1 MPAPTQP
8 AEATTPRSL
17 AAAGLPRRV
26 RKLLEASLTLVTD
39 DIEPNLGGM
48 LNEFEQELFRLADQ
62 ARNPGAESG
71 YMQTLRTF
79 RLNRADLVPHFIL
92 ELEASLAALRAP
104 TGMPIEVRQD
114 RPSTFGK
121 LSLVDEAV
129 MDEGTVLREVASRQE
144 GRANLAL
151 HLLGQ
156 RFGALA
162 GAPASD
168 SERMPLGPQSVC
180 RAMRAAAQAL
190 DIEHDSRLLLYRIF
204 DRHVMAN
211 YWRTLDRLDE
221 MLDREG
227 VLTGLT
233 YVPIRIRP
241 TPVQQDD
248 AGHADASGSS
258 ADGKT
263 PARGGGAGGGRS
275 GGGSSGGGASGGGS
289 SGGGAAG
296 DTTHGGGAGGSAGS
310 GGGRSGSAGGGAAD
324 TSDSGGT
331 TGGGAQQGAAARGA
345 GRPSPFGPGAAQR
358 PYTAWMGEPVEE
370 LDEDEQVASEQLQQL
385 LTSRRD
391 LLGKL
396 RPSLKKG
403 PSVQIGT
410 QDVFN
415 ALGHLQTQPL
425 AVSGVP
431 QTLADV
437 KQTLLAQARQRRGEH
452 ADLSPRD
459 NDTFELLGML
469 FGNLDE
475 EIRPD
480 APAATLVKRLQLPL
494 LRVALKDSAF
504 FVRSRHPARQL
515 LNTVA
520 ESAAKWLDDSD
531 FDPQF
536 LVPLQAAVNQV
547 VEKYDG
553 NVEVF
558 SAANEQLQTHLQ
570 AQVRKAEL
578 LERRH
583 SEAARGKEKLEVAK
597 LRAAEA
603 MTSVI
608 GDQRLPKFTR
618 ALLNQAWAD
627 VLTLTLLRQGDDSDG
642 WKKQIDA
649 TRRIVE
655 ACTSEDTP
663 RDPEL
668 VAHIESSLAQ
678 VGYHGEEAT
687 VSAQRL
693 TSSRADEEEG
703 DSASRTEL
711 AMKLKARA
719 RLGEDAEKKKPKL
732 SPRTPEEQARYEQ
745 LKVLPFGTWIEF
757 TTNQQGDMVRRR
769 LSWFSP
775 ITDNALF
782 VNQRGQRVGEQS
794 LDSVA
799 RMLAAGQAR
808 IVTADRA
815 RLVDRAWQ
823 AAIHALRSFAGL
835 GDKEP
840 GAAEAKP

>member
-1 MPAPTQP
+1 MSAPTQP
-8 AEATTPRSL
+8 AEATAPRSL
-17 AAAGLPRRV
+17 AAAGLPRRI
-26 RKLLEASLTLVTD
+26 RKLLEGALTLVTD

-79 RLNRADLVPHFIL
+79 RLNRADLIPHFIL
-92 ELEASLAALRAP
+92 ELEASLAGLRAP
-104 TGMPIEVRQD
+104 PGAPVEIVQD

-156 RFGALA
+156 RFGVLA
-162 GAPASD
+162 GTPAFD
-168 SERMPLGPQSVC
+168 GERMPLGPQSVC

-221 MLDREG
+221 LLDREG

-233 YVPIRIRP
+233 YVPIRVRP
-241 TPVQQDD
+241 SPVQSGD
-248 AGHADASGSS
+248 ADGGQAADGHAPPRSG
-258 ADGKT
+258 AAAGGRVA
-263 PARGGGAGGGRS
+263 ARGGGGGAGGG
-275 GGGSSGGGASGGGS
+275 A
-289 SGGGAAG
+289 
-296 DTTHGGGAGGSAGS
+296 HE
-310 GGGRSGSAGGGAAD
+310 GRTGGAAD
-324 TSDSGGT
+324 A
-331 TGGGAQQGAAARGA
+331 GGAGQQGVAARGSGRA
-345 GRPSPFGPGAAQR
+345 GPYGPGAAQR
-358 PYTAWMGEPVEE
+358 PYTAWMGEPAEQ
-370 LDEDEQVASEQLQQL
+370 LDEDEKVASEQLQQL
-385 LTSRRD
+385 LSSRRE

-396 RPSLKKG
+396 RPALKKG
-403 PSVQIGT
+403 PSVQIDT
-410 QDVFN
+410 NEVFG
-415 ALGHLQTQPL
+415 ALGHLQAQPL
-425 AVSGVP
+425 AVGGVP

-437 KQTLLAQARQRRGEH
+437 RQTLLAQARQRRGEH

-480 APAATLVKRLQLPL
+480 APAATLVKRLQVPM

-536 LVPLQAAVNQV
+536 LVPLQTAVNQV

-558 SAANEQLQTHLQ
+558 SAANDQLQTHLQ

-578 LERRH
+578 LEKRH

-603 MTSVI
+603 MAAVI

-627 VLTLTLLRQGDDSDG
+627 VLTLTLLRQGEDSEA
-642 WKKQIDA
+642 WKKQLDSS
-649 TRRIVE
+649 RRIVE
-655 ACTSEDTP
+655 ACSRDDAP

-668 VAHIESSLAQ
+668 VAHIEASLAQ

-687 VSAQRL
+687 VIAQRL

-719 RLGEDAEKKKPKL
+719 RLGEDAEKKNPKL
-732 SPRTPEEQARYEQ
+732 PPRTPEEQARYEQ

-757 TTNQQGDMVRRR
+757 ITNQQGDMVRRR

-840 GAAEAKP
+840 GAAEATP

>member
-17 AAAGLPRRV
+17 AAAGLPRRI
-26 RKLLEASLTLVTD
+26 RKLLEAALTLVTD

-62 ARNPGAESG
+62 ARNPGTESG

-79 RLNRADLVPHFIL
+79 RLNRADLIPHFIL
-92 ELEASLAALRAP
+92 ELEASLAGLRAP
-104 TGMPIEVRQD
+104 PSAPVEVVQD
-114 RPSTFGK
+114 RPSSFGK

-156 RFGALA
+156 RFGVLA
-162 GAPASD
+162 GAPAFD
-168 SERMPLGPQSVC
+168 GERMPLGPQSVC

-221 MLDREG
+221 LLDHEG

-233 YVPIRIRP
+233 YVPIRVRP
-241 TPVQQDD
+241 SPVQSGD
-248 AGHADASGSS
+248 AGDGDASGHA
-258 ADGKT
+258 ADAKT
-263 PARGGGAGGGRS
+263 PGRGGGAGSGRA
-275 GGGSSGGGASGGGS
+275 GGGSPGSGA
-289 SGGGAAG
+289 
-296 DTTHGGGAGGSAGS
+296 GGAGGSGGGSGAAGQDGGS
-310 GGGRSGSAGGGAAD
+310 GGGGATGSGGAA
-324 TSDSGGT
+324 GG
-331 TGGGAQQGAAARGA
+331 QHGAAARGS
-345 GRPSPFGPGAAQR
+345 GRASPFGPGAAQR

-370 LDEDEQVASEQLQQL
+370 LDEDEKVATEQLQQL
-385 LTSRRD
+385 LTSRRE

-396 RPSLKKG
+396 RPALKKG

-410 QDVFN
+410 SDVFS
-415 ALGHLQTQPL
+415 ALGHLQAQPL
-425 AVSGVP
+425 AVGGVP

-480 APAATLVKRLQLPL
+480 APAATLVKRLQVPM
-494 LRVALKDSAF
+494 LRVALTDSAF

-536 LVPLQAAVNQV
+536 LAPLQTAVNQV

-578 LERRH
+578 LEKRH

-603 MTSVI
+603 MAAVI

-627 VLTLTLLRQGDDSDG
+627 VLTLTLLRQGEDSEG
-642 WKKQIDA
+642 WRKQLEA
-649 TRRIVE
+649 TRQIVD
-655 ACTSEDTP
+655 ACSREDTP

-687 VSAQRL
+687 VIAQRL

-732 SPRTPEEQARYEQ
+732 PPRTPEEQARYEQ

-799 RMLAAGQAR
+799 RMLATGQAR
-808 IVTADRA
+808 IVPADRA
-815 RLVDRAWQ
+815 PLVDRAWQ
-823 AAIHALRSFAGL
+823 AAIHALRSFAGM

-840 GAAEAKP
+840 GAAGASP